1 MGEGVHRGTARPFM
15 LRQAQHERWKGVGPT
30 VVFVNQGVAKNLS
43 TTSLQDDAYA
53 VIFDQQGLMA
63 SLTIE
68 GTKVSRIS
76 CPK

>member
-1 MGEGVHRGTARPFM
+1 MN
-15 LRQAQHERWKGVGPT
+15 ERRDFIREKIPCHG
-30 VVFVNQGVAKNLS
+30 
-43 TTSLQDDAYA
+43 DDAYA

-76 CPK
+76 RPR